1 MVCYAAKA
9 DTMFSSSS
17 NSETKFPRMKMNSLD
32 RIIFKDVSV
41 ANILGIKNN
50 RTRKRMS
57 NIEAIYRRQYS
68 M

>member
-1 MVCYAAKA
+1 
-9 DTMFSSSS
+9 
-17 NSETKFPRMKMNSLD
+17 MNSLD
-32 RIIFKDVSV
+32 RIIFKDVSI